1 MFKLVSWSLLYLLP
15 FQALAGLELVA
26 TYQDWEHYESP
37 SLDTGKAVVLGVAN
51 SKGSISS
58 NMVALR
64 CTTEGVNLLFFKS
77 LPNEQ
82 LVGYM
87 AQAYLDD
94 GSAFTMDVWVKGRT
108 HWATVPAQRTSQF
121 LNAERLTVTL
131 SGDDNQTEQVE
142 VSLRGF
148 ESMYQQLLPSCEE

>member
-64 CTTEGVNLLFFKS
+64 CTTEGVNFLFFKS

-82 LVGYM
+82 LGYM
-87 AQAYLDD
+87 AQAKLD
-94 GSAFTMDVWVKGRT
+94 GSQPFSMDVWVKGRT

>member
-1 MFKLVSWSLLYLLP
+1 MFKIVRWSLLYLLS

-37 SLDTGKAVVLGVAN
+37 SFDTGKTVVLGVAN
-51 SKGSISS
+51 SQGSVSS
-58 NMVALR
+58 HMVALR

-82 LVGYM
+82 LGYM
-87 AQAYLDD
+87 AQAQLD
-94 GSAFTMDVWVKGRT
+94 GSQPFSMDVWVKGRT
-108 HWATVPAQRTSQF
+108 HWATIPPQKTAQF
-121 LNAERLTVTL
+121 LAAERLTVTL
-131 SGDDNQTEQVE
+131 SGDNQKTEQVG

-148 ESMYQQLLPSCEE
+148 ESIYHKLIPSCEEE